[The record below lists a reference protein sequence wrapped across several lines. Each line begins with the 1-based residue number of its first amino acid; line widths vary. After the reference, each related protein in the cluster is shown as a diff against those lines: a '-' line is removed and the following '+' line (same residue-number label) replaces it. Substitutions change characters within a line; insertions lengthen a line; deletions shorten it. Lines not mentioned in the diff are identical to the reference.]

1 MPVRAGCYGSLRTAG
16 LRFLSQ
22 HAEGALSGA
31 GRDRLWRSRALPDHC
46 RGRGMQPAPAG
57 LIVASPANPTGTI
70 IPPDEVAAIAA
81 VCRRRGIRVISD
93 EIYHGLSYV
102 GPARSLLQEM
112 DDALIVNSF
121 SKYFS
126 MAGWRLG
133 WLVVPGDLID

>member
-1 MPVRAGCYGSLRTAG
+1 FEPGATVAFARPGYVSYRNTLKALYLEPVEIGCGAAERYQITA
-16 LRFLSQ
+16 
-22 HAEGALSGA
+22 AAVEAL
-31 GRDRLWRSRALPDHC
+31 
-46 RGRGMQPAPAG
+46 QPAPAG

-112 DDALIVNSF
+112 DDALIVTASRNTSAWQ
-121 SKYFS
+121 
-126 MAGWRLG
+126 AGAWAGSWSLTT
-133 WLVVPGDLID
+133 